1 VRIYSYIIKHL
12 DEIISVTEDFG
23 FEVIPVAWHHG
34 EKRPCIGMFAKGAV
48 VPDVDGIRLSIEF
61 GDEVEAYVH
70 RLGIRHLLELSGEE
84 TLRWQDVLH
93 APR

>member
-1 VRIYSYIIKHL
+1 
-12 DEIISVTEDFG
+12 
-23 FEVIPVAWHHG
+23 
-34 EKRPCIGMFAKGAV
+34 MFAKGAV